1 MATTLTIP
9 EWQGSGLTHAE
20 FLEYGDKT
28 LAAYVAVGL
37 EDINL
42 TAIGMQLTAALDDLR
57 KAVRRQSAYDETVA
71 LSRAD
76 ANRDAC
82 FKALWHAWSFLGGV
96 DSTHPFA
103 AHVETLRSEMQAYKG
118 VWSHK
123 LDKETAE
130 LNGFRGALSTE
141 ANQAAL
147 AALGLDKIAAA
158 LWVAN
163 EAADAAQDARDDERG
178 SRADEKAAGT
188 TPELRKA
195 VANLL
200 VKAAKRVN
208 SVYDIDPDNAKAEQV
223 IVKVCGI
230 VEHYKLA
237 ASEAKHRKGGD
248 EPEPEPEPTPEPEP
262 APETN

>member
-1 MATTLTIP
+1 MGTKLTIP
-9 EWQGSGLTHAE
+9 EWVGSSLTNGA
-20 FLEYGDKT
+20 FLDYADRS

-37 EDINL
+37 GDINL
-42 TAIGMQLTAALDDLR
+42 TAIGMQLTAAVDDLR
-57 KAVRRQSAYDETVA
+57 KAVRRQSAYDETVE

-82 FKALWHAWSFLGGV
+82 FKALWHAWNFLGGV

-103 AHVETLRSEMQAYKG
+103 AHVLKLRSEMNAYKG

-130 LNGFRGALSTE
+130 LNGLKGALSTAE
-141 ANQAAL
+141 NQAAL

-158 LWVAN
+158 LWAAN
-163 EAADAAQDARDDERG
+163 DAAAAAQDVRDDERG
-178 SRADEKAAGT
+178 RRAEEKSAGT

-208 SVYDIDPDNAKAEQV
+208 SVYDIDPDNAKAEQA
-223 IVKVCGI
+223 IVKVYAI
-230 VEHYKLA
+230 VEHYKLD
-237 ASEAKHRKGGD
+237 ASEAKHRKGKED
-248 EPEPEPEPTPEPEP
+248 PEPEPEPTPEPEP
-262 APETN
+262 EPEA